1 VHFNSKHGSSALLT
15 VLLMIILVAVAA
27 FGFFIFVAKWD
38 QRVAGVKN
46 DSANLTGISYTSEM
60 YNATNSTI
68 HGLTNVM
75 PNFIWILMIFFVVVF
90 ITLLAIGLRRN

>member
-1 VHFNSKHGSSALLT
+1 VHFNIKDGSSVLLT

-38 QRVAGVKN
+38 QRVSVVKN
-46 DSANLTGISYTSEM
+46 DTVNITGISYTSEM
-60 YNATNSTI
+60 FNATNTTI

-75 PNFIWILMIFFVVVF
+75 PNFIWIIMIFFVVVF
-90 ITLLAIGLRRN
+90 ITLLAIGLRRH